1 MIMPARIRHTYS
13 YDDLST
19 STYLRDP
26 ALGLVGEVARVVG
39 EELVPEA
46 VVRPDEPLAVVAGV
60 VSAAQTSRRCPSGG
74 APRQAGVV
82 QEELLL
88 ELAVEAALIPAA
100 RRRLH
105 QPRRRHRLS
114 IDLAFSCLQFF
125 SPDWIGDQLAVDYM
139 EVEGCGSR
147 APPAASI
154 YTDARRAPRMC
165 RVQGRAAPR
174 GRSPGPRARPEAGG
188 SCQRPRAQS
197 TTTPTGAVTHR
208 PLITGRGL
216 AVGQN

>member
-1 MIMPARIRHTYS
+1 MHAGTNAQCRLIMPARIRHTYS

-105 QPRRRHRLS
+105 HPRRHLRS
-114 IDLAFSCLQFF
+114 IDLAFNSSLQT
-125 SPDWIGDQLAVDYM
+125 G
-139 EVEGCGSR
+139 
-147 APPAASI
+147 
-154 YTDARRAPRMC
+154 
-165 RVQGRAAPR
+165 
-174 GRSPGPRARPEAGG
+174 GRSW
-188 SCQRPRAQS
+188 Q
-197 TTTPTGAVTHR
+197 
-208 PLITGRGL
+208 
-216 AVGQN
+216 